1 MASAFAPG
9 NISCVF
15 KIIPHADATR
25 MHSLGMG
32 FTVSEGVTVSVTRH
46 DTSRVLF
53 NGEIIDFPTVQAVV
67 HKLVGWVEHR
77 ETQQAMSESQLEV
90 ETSETSDEISVALSP
105 ALQGHIPLQF
115 QTTAG
120 TPGAEPYEKPM
131 GRAGRDNARFPLQ
144 FKVEITSPLP
154 LGCGFGLSGAAA
166 LATAYALN
174 ELLRLG
180 KASETLAMIA
190 HVAEVENR
198 TGLGDV
204 CSQYHG
210 GCLVKLKEGAPL
222 VADRLP
228 IAEQPIYYRYFGP
241 IQTSAVLGNAEQT
254 ARINRAADSALAV
267 LQTLV
272 KATTGLKHG
281 DPASLQQEMFTDCL
295 AVAKQFSVESGLL
308 SDARVIKTIAQIEAA
323 GGVASMIMLGNGVF
337 STHAFDGAIETQLC
351 QNPARMLFRQFA
363 SVR

>member
-15 KIIPHADATR
+15 KIIPHADPAR

-32 FTVSEGVTVSVTRH
+32 FTVREGIEVAVSEHPETK
-46 DTSRVLF
+46 VLF
-53 NGEIIDFPTVQAVV
+53 NGEDINFPTVRAVV
-67 HKLVGWVEHR
+67 NRL
-77 ETQQAMSESQLEV
+77 TQ
-90 ETSETSDEISVALSP
+90 DKEI
-105 ALQGHIPLQF
+105 
-115 QTTAG
+115 AG
-120 TPGAEPYEKPM
+120 
-131 GRAGRDNARFPLQ
+131 L
-144 FKVEITSPLP
+144 KVNLTSPLP

-174 ELLRLG
+174 ELI
-180 KASETLAMIA
+180 ETHKENEELAMIA

-222 VADRLP
+222 VADKLP
-228 IAEQPIYYRYFGP
+228 IPEQPIYYRYFGP
-241 IQTSAVLGNAEQT
+241 IQTSEVLRNKEQT
-254 ARINRAADSALAV
+254 KRINRAADTALAA
-267 LQTLV
+267 LQRLTHTPSNPELFN
-272 KATTGLKHG
+272 AC
-281 DPASLQQEMFTDCL
+281 F

-308 SDARVIKTIAQIEAA
+308 SDKRVINTIAQIEAL

-337 STHAFDGAIETQLC
+337 STHAFDGAIETQLSK
-351 QNPARMLFRQFA
+351 NP
-363 SVR
+363 VRLI

>member
-1 MASAFAPG
+1 MARAFAPG

-15 KIIPHADATR
+15 KVISHADAAR

-32 FTVSEGVTVSVTRH
+32 FTVTEGVEVTVSEHHETE
-46 DTSRVLF
+46 VLF
-53 NGEIIDFPTVQAVV
+53 NGQRINFPTVRAVV
-67 HKLVGWVEHR
+67 NRL
-77 ETQQAMSESQLEV
+77 TQN
-90 ETSETSDEISVALSP
+90 SDI
-105 ALQGHIPLQF
+105 
-115 QTTAG
+115 T
-120 TPGAEPYEKPM
+120 GA
-131 GRAGRDNARFPLQ
+131 
-144 FKVEITSPLP
+144 KVNITSPLP

-174 ELLRLG
+174 ELLHLH
-180 KASETLAMIA
+180 KDAETLAMIA

-241 IQTSAVLGNAEQT
+241 IQTSEVLGNKEQT
-254 ARINRAADSALAV
+254 ARINRAADVALNV
-267 LQTLV
+267 LQTLTSA
-272 KATTGLKHG
+272 KPNPELFNAC
-281 DPASLQQEMFTDCL
+281 F
-295 AVAKQFSVESGLL
+295 AVSKRFSVESGLL
-308 SDARVIKTIAQIEAA
+308 NDVQVIDTIVQIEAE

-337 STHAFDGAIETQLC
+337 STHPFEEAVETKLVH
-351 QNPARMLFRQFA
+351 NPARLIL
-363 SVR
+363 

>member
-1 MASAFAPG
+1 LGICKDNGRSSSDLIVKKMARAYAPG

-15 KIIPHADATR
+15 KVIPHPDATR

-32 FTVSEGVTVSVTRH
+32 FTVTEGVEVTVSDCHETE
-46 DTSRVLF
+46 VLF
-53 NGEIIDFPTVQAVV
+53 NGEDINFPTVFAVV
-67 HKLVGWVEHR
+67 ERLIQNTDVTGIRVD
-77 ETQQAMSESQLEV
+77 L
-90 ETSETSDEISVALSP
+90 
-105 ALQGHIPLQF
+105 
-115 QTTAG
+115 
-120 TPGAEPYEKPM
+120 
-131 GRAGRDNARFPLQ
+131 
-144 FKVEITSPLP
+144 TSPLP

-174 ELLRLG
+174 EFLSLR
-180 KASETLAMIA
+180 KDTESLAMVA

-241 IQTSAVLGNAEQT
+241 IQTSEVLRNPEQT
-254 ARINRAADSALAV
+254 LRINHAADVALDTLRTLTRASSSAQLFNACFAV
-267 LQTLV
+267 S
-272 KATTGLKHG
+272 KR
-281 DPASLQQEMFTDCL
+281 
-295 AVAKQFSVESGLL
+295 FSVESGLL
-308 SDARVIKTIAQIEAA
+308 SDARVIDTIAQIETE

-337 STHAFDGAIETQLC
+337 STHPFAEAVETRLVN
-351 QNPARMLFRQFA
+351 NPARLVGATQ
-363 SVR
+363 